1 MLRRTMAR
9 SNLLLPVMAAV
20 GHLACKS
27 AAKAAGK
34 TVGKA
39 ARTIAKA
46 TAAPAGQTVK
56 RSFESAVAGRTIGG
70 AMGAGVALVL
80 AAGPLRAD
88 STAPAQPLAWQ
99 DDFVSRLEI
108 LALLQT
114 LNTELLSN
122 SSATLTLERWCAR
135 HRLSSPA
142 RVVARRVRDTEKAA
156 TPALRQ
162 TLGVGEA
169 EPVRY
174 RRVQLVCG
182 DFVLSEA
189 DNWYVP
195 ARLTPEM
202 NRLLDETD
210 TAFGRAVEALQF
222 RRRTLSARLLWA
234 PLPDG
239 WEMASRQV
247 PTTGAEALAIPAE
260 VIRHEAVLSAPD
272 GTPFSFV
279 VETYTDRVLAFRRS
293 RS

>member
-1 MLRRTMAR
+1 MLRRPLAKSR
-9 SNLLLPVMAAV
+9 KLLPVMAAAGTIAMKAATKV
-20 GHLACKS
+20 TTA
-27 AAKAAGK
+27 AAK
-34 TVGKA
+34 
-39 ARTIAKA
+39 R
-46 TAAPAGQTVK
+46 
-56 RSFESAVAGRTIGG
+56 RLRHSFESAATGRAIGG

-88 STAPAQPLAWQ
+88 PVAPARPLAWQ
-99 DDFVSRLEI
+99 DDFVSRLEVQ
-108 LALLQT
+108 ALLQT
-114 LNTELLSN
+114 LNAELLSN
-122 SSATLTLERWCAR
+122 PSATLTLERWCAR
-135 HRLSSPA
+135 HRLASPA
-142 RVVARRVRDTEKAA
+142 RVVARLVRGTDKAA
-156 TPALRQ
+156 TSAIRQ

-174 RRVQLVCG
+174 RRVQLACG

-210 TAFGRAVEALQF
+210 TAFGHAVQALQF
-222 RRRTLSARLLWA
+222 RRRTLLARLLWS

-239 WEMASRQV
+239 WEMTVARKDRSS
-247 PTTGAEALAIPAE
+247 PAAGALAIPAE
-260 VIRHEAVLSAPD
+260 LIQHQAVLSVPD